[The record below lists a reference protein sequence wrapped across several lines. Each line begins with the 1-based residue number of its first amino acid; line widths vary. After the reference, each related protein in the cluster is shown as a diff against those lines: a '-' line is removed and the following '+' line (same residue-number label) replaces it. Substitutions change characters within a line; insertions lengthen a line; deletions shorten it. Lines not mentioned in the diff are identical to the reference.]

1 MVKYRLRL
9 AVNLGA
15 ISKLK
20 FLLRLHSSDD
30 SQRDSDKRSKAVFP
44 RRERHV
50 PGFLRR
56 VWAVDVVSRCRGVA
70 GRAAMKR

>member
-15 ISKLK
+15 IPKLV
-20 FLLRLHSSDD
+20 FLLRLH
-30 SQRDSDKRSKAVFP
+30 SQRDSDKRSKAVLP
-44 RRERHV
+44 SRERHV